1 MSFAKA
7 VDLLRLAM
15 IAGGR
20 TGICLADVESE
31 FGCVRRT
38 AQRMIAALQEA
49 FPATEHYVG
58 YDGRHYWRVPARAVA
73 PLLSP
78 SVEEL
83 VALKSAIEQLD
94 LAGMKSEARSLREL
108 DQKVHALI
116 PNESSSRLATDEEAI
131 LEAMGYAARPGP
143 RPDHDTQVD
152 AAIAEALKG
161 PFRLRIEYRSRADN
175 GANWREIEPLGLLL
189 GTRRYLV
196 GIDGAKGDG
205 RYRHYRVEDIT
216 RAKVLDQSFAYP
228 DNFKLSD
235 YAKRAFGSFHNEREF
250 GEVVWKFAPD
260 AADRASRFQFH
271 PSQSSEVLD
280 DGSLLVRFHAS
291 GHLEMAWH
299 LYAWG
304 DGVEVIEPSALA
316 EMVHPYRRNDFPSYP

>member
-1 MSFAKA
+1 MSFSKA

-15 IAGGR
+15 MSGGR
-20 TGICLADVESE
+20 TGVCLADVESE

-38 AQRMIAALQEA
+38 AQRMVAALQEA

-73 PLLSP
+73 LLLSP
-78 SVEEL
+78 SVDEL

-94 LAGMKSEARSLREL
+94 RAGMKGEAQALKEL

-143 RPDHDTQVD
+143 RPDQDSAVD

-161 PFRLRIEYRSRADN
+161 PFQLRIAYQSRADD
-175 GANWREIEPLGLLL
+175 GASWREIEPLGLLL

-196 GIDGAKGDG
+196 GIDASKEDG
-205 RYRHYRVEDIT
+205 RYRHYRVEDISK
-216 RAKVLDQSFAYP
+216 AEVLGQGFVYP
-228 DNFKLSD
+228 LDFKLNE
-235 YAKRAFGSFHNEREF
+235 YAERAFGSFHNDREY

-260 AADRASRFQFH
+260 AADRASRFLFH
-271 PSQSSEVLD
+271 PSQTSEVLE
-280 DGSLLVRFHAS
+280 DGSLIVRFNAS
-291 GHLEMAWH
+291 GRLEMAWH

-304 DGVEVIEPSALA
+304 DGVEVLDPPQLA
-316 EMVHPYRRNDFPSYP
+316 ELVHPYRRKDFPSYP